1 MIKTAIVLAFLTP
14 FQNEQN
20 EKHLSPQVKSV
31 ISRFVRAKGGKSALE
46 NVKNYTI
53 KGEVVSGTDTV
64 GTFEIWQAANRHLS
78 IDHFPDGSSRSHGT
92 DGKIAWRLDVDGKP
106 SILQGQDAR
115 DYVRHYASLHESLEW
130 TKQFATILYA
140 GEKKIDN
147 QSVML
152 IGHEKGNDTE
162 TRLKH
167 NFGMAHPEGY
177 RKSIRLM
184 RLAEQFNIP
193 VITFVDTPGA
203 YPGIGAEERGQS
215 EAIARSTDCTLSLK
229 VPVISIII
237 GEGGSGR
244 SFGIDGGIGVFG
256 SVAIDRHWI
265 PMIP

>member
-1 MIKTAIVLAFLTP
+1 MIKTAILLAFLTP

-31 ISRFVRAKGGKSALE
+31 ISRFVRAKGGKSVLE

-140 GEKKIDN
+140 GKKQIDN
-147 QSVML
+147 QSVDHL
-152 IGHEKGNDTE
+152 IFVATDN
-162 TRLKH
+162 RQI
-167 NFGMAHPEGY
+167 NRYFSS
-177 RKSIRLM
+177 KSGLFVREEQIVGTKENTQIMISEIRSYAPDKNGLLVS
-184 RLAEQFNIP
+184 RSRVNHIGSDYSYEYK
-193 VITFVDTPGA
+193 ITSAATN
-203 YPGIGAEERGQS
+203 
-215 EAIARSTDCTLSLK
+215 TLPDDK
-229 VPVISIII
+229 IFEVPK
-237 GEGGSGR
+237 
-244 SFGIDGGIGVFG
+244 
-256 SVAIDRHWI
+256 SVAELRSRNAK
-265 PMIP
+265 